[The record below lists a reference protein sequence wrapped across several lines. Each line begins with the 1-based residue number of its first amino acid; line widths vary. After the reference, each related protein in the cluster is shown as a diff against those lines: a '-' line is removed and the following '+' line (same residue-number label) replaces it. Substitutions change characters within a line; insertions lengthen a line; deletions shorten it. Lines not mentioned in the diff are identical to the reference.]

1 MGRETRIKLMSRK
14 KQTQEIEKVFPR
26 FQVLVLELAL
36 PF

>member
-1 MGRETRIKLMSRK
+1 MGRETRIKLMFRK
-14 KQTQEIEKVFPR
+14 KQTQETEKAFPR